1 MRKGA
6 QHQAHI
12 ESLSHD
18 GRGVTRVDGK
28 VVFVDGALPGE
39 QAEFVVTRK
48 RRSHCDAK
56 LVNLLEASPLRVN
69 PPCDVFGI
77 CGGCSLQHLNHDEQ
91 VLHKQNSLVDNLQR
105 LGKVKPENLLTPL
118 KGPVWNYRRKAR
130 LGIRY
135 VEKKGGVLVGFRE
148 RGKSYIT
155 SLKKCLTLDSRFSF
169 LLPGLHEVVEGLS
182 CKTQIPQIECAAGDN
197 DVALVF
203 RHLEALTD
211 NDHRLLITFAQQH
224 HVQVWLQSGG
234 LETIK
239 PLEPESPQPL
249 FYELP
254 DFNLKLYFSPTDFT
268 QVNADINQILVSRT
282 IDLLTP
288 CEKDNVLDLFC
299 GLGNFTLPLATQSGQ
314 VAGIEGDAPLVQRGS
329 ANAKFNGL
337 TNVQFLQADLFD
349 AQLNI
354 ELDFVPN
361 KILLDPPRSGAL
373 EVIQQL
379 VSRYKPERIVYVSCN
394 PATLARDSDLLVNSF
409 GYRLETAGVVNMFP
423 HTSHIESIAVF
434 ETSKQR

>member
-6 QHQAHI
+6 QHQALI

-28 VVFVDGALPGE
+28 VVFVDGALPDE
-39 QAEFVVTRK
+39 LAEFVVTRK

-56 LVNLLEASPLRVN
+56 LVKLLEVSPLRID

-91 VLHKQNSLVDNLQR
+91 VLHKQNTLVDNLQR
-105 LGKVKPENLLTPL
+105 LGKVKPESLLPPL

-135 VEKKGGVLVGFRE
+135 VEKKGGVLVGFHE
-148 RGKSYIT
+148 RGNSYIT
-155 SLKKCLTLDSRFSF
+155 SLKECLTLDSRFSD
-169 LLPGLHEVVEGLS
+169 LLPGLHELVEGLN
-182 CKTQIPQIECAAGDN
+182 CKTQIPQIEIAAGDN

-211 NDHRLLITFAQQH
+211 NDHQLLITFAQQH
-224 HVQVWLQSGG
+224 HVQVWLQPGG

-239 PLEPESPQPL
+239 PLEPVSPQPL

-254 DFNLKLYFSPTDFT
+254 DFTIKLFFSPADFT
-268 QVNADINQILVSRT
+268 QVNADINQQLVSRA
-282 IDLLTP
+282 IELLTP

-299 GLGNFTLPLATQSGQ
+299 GLGNFTLPLATQAGQ
-314 VAGIEGDAPLVQRGS
+314 VVGIEGDTPLVQRGL
-329 ANAKFNGL
+329 ANAKFNSL
-337 TNVQFLQADLFD
+337 TNAQFLQADLFG

-361 KILLDPPRSGAL
+361 KFLLDPPRSGAID
-373 EVIQQL
+373 VMQQL
-379 VSRYKPERIVYVSCN
+379 VPRFKPQRIVYVSCN
-394 PATLARDSDLLVNSF
+394 PATLARDSDILVNNL
-409 GYRLETAGVVNMFP
+409 GYRLKTAGLVNMFP

-434 ETSKQR
+434 DLS